1 MLKHKKTHKHNFHTI
16 LFGIQIKH
24 CKNNNNIFLTHTYNK
39 STHLWKPS
47 QKLNS
52 ESKVK
57 MVWRSQRSST
67 GTAQIA
73 QLAAWMKLKL
83 APEYRTLLP
92 EGNPGTNRRWLQC
105 DGHTTGPLEGGCRCW
120 QTSSHT
126 TSAVVWFE
134 KTREIDEKFYPPTL
148 QARFDLIFG
157 IKTWKY
163 KLY

>member
-1 MLKHKKTHKHNFHTI
+1 MKTFAEI
-16 LFGIQIKH
+16 I
-24 CKNNNNIFLTHTYNK
+24 
-39 STHLWKPS
+39 
-47 QKLNS
+47 S

-57 MVWRSQRSST
+57 MVWRSQRST

-134 KTREIDEKFYPPTL
+134 KTREIDEKFYPPYLTQEVWSKL
-148 QARFDLIFG
+148 WEDQDLNIQIIWG
-157 IKTWKY
+157 SSPILNRYSIIQITT
-163 KLY
+163 